1 MHAFDSIISFL
12 SKRMEKQG
20 SAILFG
26 SHERIPL
33 KKDSFSAVSPVV
45 GPRLVFVDSG
55 CGSILSGPDVG
66 VEFVRSYA
74 CFYDNNVRVDRIL
87 NEFFLVV
94 LALQKG
100 LDLAYEVVLF
110 DVGGV
115 EKEKFSFDANDPVL
129 CFGGRRAEPGSVASH
144 VRKLLELRFVE
155 ELCAKS
161 NSGDI
166 IVRDGDLE
174 ARGEVME
181 QVLRSLRTS
190 AQRKG
195 VVVLGLSKT
204 STLCTDLGHSAL
216 VALRNIAPVGSWSYY
231 AGGALAFVKLHPAS
245 KYVFRCDVMSY
256 DRDFLPKAWSALS
269 ANSADPAFLGYP
281 YGLMD
286 ADKFAQVAQD
296 ELFQLRARFAVMSK
310 EVFSSVE
317 ASLDAHNL
325 LNSF

>member
-1 MHAFDSIISFL
+1 MHAFDAIIPFL

-26 SHERIPL
+26 SHERIPI
-33 KKDSFSAVSPVV
+33 KKESFQPVV
-45 GPRLVFVDSG
+45 PVVARLVFVDSG
-55 CGSILSGPDVG
+55 CGCILSGPDVC
-66 VEFVRSYA
+66 VEFVRLYA
-74 CFYDNNVRVDRIL
+74 CFYDSNVRVDREL

-110 DVGGV
+110 DSGGV

-129 CFGGRRAEPGSVASH
+129 CFGGRRAEPSAVASH

-155 ELCAKS
+155 ELCGKS

-174 ARGEVME
+174 ARGEAME
-181 QVLRSLRTS
+181 LVLRSLRVS
-190 AQRKG
+190 AQKRG

-204 STLCTDLGHSAL
+204 SRLCTDLGASAL
-216 VALRNIAPVGSWSYY
+216 VVLRNIAPVGSWSYY
-231 AGGALAFVKLHPAS
+231 AGGALAFVKLHPGS
-245 KYVFRCDVMSY
+245 KYVFRCDVMPF
-256 DRDFLPKAWSALS
+256 DRDLLPKAWSALS

-286 ADKFAQVAQD
+286 ADKFAQVAKD
-296 ELFQLRARFAVMSK
+296 ELSQLRARFAVMSK
-310 EVFSSVE
+310 EMFSSVE